1 MFLERGMN
9 SGKRRA
15 NMVLRCTKKDLKDT
29 SEKKNIWHL
38 TTIKKYLY
46 SLSDQ
51 HGRVE
56 GHVLISSCES
66 TKIATSCCATINRR
80 MLEPTKKK
88 KILHMQ
94 RQRRSLSKTVGGVQ
108 SQ

>member
-38 TTIKKYLY
+38 TTVKMYLY
-46 SLSDQ
+46 GLPDQ

-56 GHVLISSCES
+56 GRVLISSCES
-66 TKIATSCCATINRR
+66 ILSATSCCTTINRR
-80 MLEPTKKK
+80 MLEPTKK

-94 RQRRSLSKTVGGVQ
+94 RQRRSLSKTVGRVQ